1 MCVYIYRYTYAPGY
15 QAEEPP
21 GRPGAG
27 KRVVCFFKGQEGGSM
42 KQKVGMFQV
51 QLVDYLVVSTL
62 HFCQFAPENLEND
75 PYLCYF

>member
-1 MCVYIYRYTYAPGY
+1 
-15 QAEEPP
+15 
-21 GRPGAG
+21 
-27 KRVVCFFKGQEGGSM
+27 M

-62 HFCQFAPENLEND
+62 HFFQFAPENLEND